1 MNTPQIILGIDPS
14 LRSTGYAVIKRE
26 SSSQLK
32 SLTWGVIKNPS
43 QLTLETC
50 LLNIFQT
57 LQNVI
62 QTYQPTY
69 AAIEKVIYVQ
79 NYSIAITLGC
89 AKGAA
94 LLAVAEKNLDLFEYT
109 PKQIKLASTGR
120 GSAQKNQVGFM
131 VRALLGLETTP
142 PPDASDALAIAI
154 THAQNILF
162 KIAPPSKSLR

>member
-14 LRSTGYAVIKRE
+14 LRGTGYAVIKRE
-26 SSSQLK
+26 PASQLK
-32 SLTWGVIKNPS
+32 SLTWGVIKNSS
-43 QLTLETC
+43 QLTIETC

-57 LQNVI
+57 LQNII
-62 QTYQPTY
+62 QTYQPTH

-79 NYSIAITLGC
+79 SYSVAITLGC

-109 PKQIKLASTGR
+109 PKQMKLAATGR
-120 GSAQKNQVGFM
+120 GSAKKNQVGFM
-131 VRALLGLETTP
+131 VRALLSLDTTP

-154 THAQNILF
+154 THAQTLAMRQRI
-162 KIAPPSKSLR
+162 S